1 MTDGGY
7 RYTESGLDY
16 VYLVNGYEPID
27 TPRGRQMIIRN
38 IDGLHRAIGMFITT
52 QRKDLNGP
60 ELRFLRHEMLMSQA
74 TLAGLLSVSEQAVR
88 RWEQGRTEK
97 IPKPAE
103 SLIRLLYSEHV
114 SEGKDNHEIKRLLRR
129 IADLEDGLDRQLMK
143 QDETGKWRAAAT
155 DTSLAA

>member
-1 MTDGGY
+1 MTNGY
-7 RYTESGLDY
+7 RYTESGLDN

-27 TPRGRQMIIRN
+27 TPRGRQMIIRD
-38 IDGLHRAIGMFITT
+38 IDGLHRAIGMFIIT

-74 TLAGLLSVSEQAVR
+74 TLANLLSVSEQAVR

-114 SEGKDNHEIKRLLRR
+114 GEDNHEIRRLLRR
-129 IADLEDGLDRQLMK
+129 IADLEDSIDQQRMK
-143 QDETGKWRAAAT
+143 QDETGKWRATAA